1 MPDDR
6 NAALADDSRPS
17 CAGSDWSRRDFV
29 QGAVGVGFAAA
40 VLPVGAQTILTDT
53 RGLVAG
59 PVSIR
64 VGDFD
69 MPAYQAR
76 PAGNR
81 PAPIV
86 LVISEIFGLH
96 EHIADVA
103 RRFAHQGYLAI
114 APDLYAR
121 QGDPRR
127 YTDIPTLMRELVSQ
141 VPDAQV
147 MGDLDAARDWAAC
160 NGGDGAR
167 VGVTGF
173 CWGGRH
179 TWLYAAHAPLQAGVA
194 WYGRLV
200 GEPTA
205 NAPRHPIDV
214 AAQLQAPVLGLYGA
228 QDTGIPLE
236 TVDKMQKALA
246 AGSAAAKA
254 SQFVVYPD
262 APHAFFADYRPSY
275 RAEAAVDAWSRCL
288 GWLRQHGVAPA

>member
-1 MPDDR
+1 MLDDR
-6 NAALADDSRPS
+6 PAAPLDNSRPPNT
-17 CAGSDWSRRDFV
+17 GDWSRRDFV

-96 EHIADVA
+96 EHIADVV
-103 RRFAHQGYLAI
+103 RRFAHQGFFAI

-121 QGDPRR
+121 QGDPRK
-127 YTDIPTLMRELVSQ
+127 YTDIPALMRELVSQ

-147 MGDLDAARDWAAC
+147 MADLDATRDWAAR
-160 NGGDGAR
+160 NGGDAAR

-179 TWLYAAHAPLQAGVA
+179 TWLYAAHAPVQAGVA

-205 NAPRHPIDV
+205 NSPRHPIDV
-214 AAQLQAPVLGLYGA
+214 VAQLQAPVLGLYGA
-228 QDTGIPLE
+228 QDAGIPLE
-236 TVDKMQKALA
+236 AVDKMQKALA
-246 AGSAAAKA
+246 AGSAAARA

-288 GWLRQHGVAPA
+288 AWLRRHGVASA